1 MIVSNPVNIKYLTGI
16 DAEGT
21 LLITRKENVFITDG
35 RYIESVNRVLTIDD
49 GIIVYD
55 IRSIREEDFENFF
68 LFCSAVGFEENY
80 VTYAKYKEYIYKYKI
95 ENMQETENLIEQQR
109 TIKDE
114 EEIGKIRQACKIT
127 DDCFKHL
134 TEFIKIGMTEKEV
147 AAEIE
152 YFFKTHGAEEVS
164 FPPIVASGAN
174 SSMPHAIPTNKKIET
189 GDTIIIDMGCKY
201 EGYCSDMTRTIFMDY
216 VPEEAKTVYDL
227 VLNNQ
232 LSTLKEYVDGGNTKI
247 ISKLVENNFEFNRYM
262 LIHALGH
269 GVGLDIHETP
279 VISSRTAQTLKENMV
294 ITDEPGIY
302 LPGKFGVRIEDTV
315 LITKNGAVTLTNS
328 EKNYVILKSTAQKSK

>member
-1 MIVSNPVNIKYLTGI
+1 MIVSNPVNIRYLTGI
-16 DAEGT
+16 NAEGT
-21 LLITRKENVFITDG
+21 LLITRKENVYITDG
-35 RYIESVNRVLTIDD
+35 RYIEAVNRTLTIDD

-55 IRSIREEDFENFF
+55 IRSIRDEDFENFF
-68 LFCSAVGFEENY
+68 LFCNAVGFEENY
-80 VTYAKYKEYIYKYKI
+80 VTYAKYKEYLRRYKI

-114 EEIGKIRQACKIT
+114 DEISKIKQACKLT

-134 TEFIKIGMTEKEV
+134 KDFIKIGMTEKQV
-147 AAEIE
+147 ASEIE
-152 YFFKTHGAEEVS
+152 YFFKTHGAEDVS
-164 FPPIVASGAN
+164 FDPIVASGVN
-174 SSMPHAIPTNKKIET
+174 SSMPHATPTNKKIET

-201 EGYCSDMTRTIFMDY
+201 DGYCSDMTRTIFIDY
-216 VPEEAKTVYDL
+216 VPEEVKNVYDL
-227 VLNNQ
+227 VLKNQ
-232 LSTLKEYVDGGNTKI
+232 LSTLNEYVDGGNTKI
-247 ISKLVENNFEFNRYM
+247 IGKLVENNFEFNKYM

-279 VISSRTAQTLKENMV
+279 VISSRSQHTLKENMV

-315 LITKNGAVTLTNS
+315 LITKNGSLSLTNS
-328 EKNYVILKSTAQKSK
+328 EKNYTVIKSK